1 MMLSWFEG
9 EMANRLI
16 ETHQLAVLLGGYGTL
31 GTLGLPS
38 GGGSLMI
45 DL

>member
-1 MMLSWFEG
+1 MLSWFEG

-16 ETHQLAVLLGGYGTL
+16 GTRQLAVRLGGYGTL
-31 GTLGLPS
+31 GTSGLPS
-38 GGGSLMI
+38 GVGSLMI